1 MDPKKLPPRKYFTHS
16 VDLQLRFNDV
26 DVLGHLNNTIYFSFY
41 DTGKAYFFEH
51 IMNSPMQWKHVDCV
65 IANVDCAYISP
76 IYFGEQIQ
84 VWTRV
89 SEIHDKSFRLQ
100 QMLVEKN
107 TGELKSAC
115 ESVMVSLDPDTK
127 QAVPMK
133 EEWRRALTA
142 TLIEESDREGIGNW

>member
-1 MDPKKLPPRKYFTHS
+1 
-16 VDLQLRFNDV
+16 
-26 DVLGHLNNTIYFSFY
+26 
-41 DTGKAYFFEH
+41 
-51 IMNSPMQWKHVDCV
+51 MNSPMQWKHVDCV

-115 ESVMVSLDPDTK
+115 ESVMVSFDPDTK

>member
-115 ESVMVSLDPDTK
+115 ESK

>member
-115 ESVMVSLDPDTK
+115 ESVMVSFDPDTK

-142 TLIEESDREGIGNW
+142 TLIEENDREGIGNW